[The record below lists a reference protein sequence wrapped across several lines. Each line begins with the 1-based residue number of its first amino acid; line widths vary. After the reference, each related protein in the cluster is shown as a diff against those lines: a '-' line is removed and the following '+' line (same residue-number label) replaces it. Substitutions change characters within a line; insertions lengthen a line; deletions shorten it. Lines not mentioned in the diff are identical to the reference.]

1 MSMLGPPLLPRLPPS
16 AYGLDNDAAYLDDNN
31 NDERQVSAS
40 SSKATTRL
48 PGVSS
53 PASSQNSLSY
63 WSAPSSSSSSISN
76 NKANNKASLVAAYAL
91 LNASTSATTTTED
104 TKTMMMSITTLPIE
118 NMVHIATYLTTR
130 DIRNLAS
137 TGSYELRT
145 NLIIGPSA
153 IVDLWTMKMQ
163 CTFPRIF
170 STTAGGGSGAGLV
183 VTFVND
189 RKLPIPAIR
198 RPTEKD
204 TDVDNLPLLVS
215 LMPTQYPQCIDP
227 RTLMLEDDNNNSD
240 EVEDE
245 DFDVNNEGDF
255 LRMMLI
261 GAGIIDRLRHQQPQ
275 QQQQPL
281 VRHGGAY
288 DPISRQ
294 GRNQQRQLRRLNP
307 IISNS
312 NANNGGGCVKLFDVY
327 DITVTDR
334 MMMNPT
340 ASCSISSSVVNDDNG
355 TTIDDSIKT
364 NTIKI
369 DCASPCSTTP
379 TTTSTSREVV
389 QVIQFVG
396 ERVGTGDRCIRS
408 NFPFPPTCRRL
419 QSSTSSLLN
428 PLVDSVEQRINRIDS
443 SSSMVTDDDESNT
456 VSSTG
461 RIIMTR
467 CKRTILNKVNSFRK
481 RSLSSLDDPIRHRQ
495 PQQSKI
501 LCPFVIPTVISNE
514 GRLIVDVT
522 PGFVAYFE
530 VTIVKLPSSSSSSSI
545 HHATALQQQQQQQQA
560 HHQAVARNERLRAMD
575 NANMNNNNNNRWQQ
589 RERQREGWEV
599 RGRQSFN
606 NHGPWM
612 VPMMM
617 MPMHPIPLELVTMMN
632 ALDWNRPFQL
642 GVVGGARR
650 NTGGGGGFVG
660 QQEEEHQ
667 RREQE
672 LLRREQQRH
681 QQRRGLDRW
690 DADARRWRQPLDFN
704 VVNDGDNDVL
714 PPLSRHECVAIGLST
729 RRFSPTDKMP
739 GWDDQSFGFHSDD
752 GGTYH
757 GRGDMLRRY
766 GPTYGPGDTVGCG
779 LDYITR
785 RIFFVKNG
793 VFLGYAFGNRH
804 DDFGRNSDHISASG
818 RLSKAIVNSGLYP
831 TVGIDSK
838 CPIAVNF
845 GERPFRFDLKCFAS
859 ASMPMSRNRHS

>member
-1 MSMLGPPLLPRLPPS
+1 
-16 AYGLDNDAAYLDDNN
+16 
-31 NDERQVSAS
+31 
-40 SSKATTRL
+40 
-48 PGVSS
+48 
-53 PASSQNSLSY
+53 
-63 WSAPSSSSSSISN
+63 
-76 NKANNKASLVAAYAL
+76 
-91 LNASTSATTTTED
+91 
-104 TKTMMMSITTLPIE
+104 
-118 NMVHIATYLTTR
+118 
-130 DIRNLAS
+130 
-137 TGSYELRT
+137 
-145 NLIIGPSA
+145 
-153 IVDLWTMKMQ
+153 MKFI
-163 CTFPRIF
+163 FPRIF
-170 STTAGGGSGAGLV
+170 STATSGGSSSAGLV
-183 VTFVND
+183 VTAFVND

-198 RPTEKD
+198 RPTTEKD
-204 TDVDNLPLLVS
+204 TDDVDNLPLLVS
-215 LMPTQYPQCIDP
+215 LMPTRYPQCIDP

-240 EVEDE
+240 EGEDE
-245 DFDVNNEGDF
+245 DFDVNNEVDF
-255 LRMMLI
+255 LRMMFI

-275 QQQQPL
+275 PQPL
-281 VRHGGAY
+281 VRHGGMY

-355 TTIDDSIKT
+355 TTIDDSSIKT
-364 NTIKI
+364 NTIKT
-369 DCASPCSTTP
+369 DCASSCSTTP
-379 TTTSTSREVV
+379 TTTTSQEVV

-428 PLVDSVEQRINRIDS
+428 PLVDSVEQRIINRIDS

-467 CKRTILNKVNSFRK
+467 CKRTILDKVNSFRK

-522 PGFVAYFE
+522 PRFVAYFE
-530 VTIVKLPSSSSSSSI
+530 VTIVKLPSSSSSSSSI
-545 HHATALQQQQQQQQA
+545 QHATALQQQQQQA
-560 HHQAVARNERLRAMD
+560 HHQAVARYERLRAMD
-575 NANMNNNNNNRWQQ
+575 NANMNNNNNNHWQQ
-589 RERQREGWEV
+589 RERQREGREV

-650 NTGGGGGFVG
+650 NIGGGGGGFVG

-667 RREQE
+667 RRERE

-690 DADARRWRQPLDFN
+690 DADARRWRQPQDFN
-704 VVNDGDNDVL
+704 VDDDGDNDVL

-729 RRFSPTDKMP
+729 RYFSPNDKMP

-859 ASMPMSRNRHS
+859 ASMPMSRNRHN